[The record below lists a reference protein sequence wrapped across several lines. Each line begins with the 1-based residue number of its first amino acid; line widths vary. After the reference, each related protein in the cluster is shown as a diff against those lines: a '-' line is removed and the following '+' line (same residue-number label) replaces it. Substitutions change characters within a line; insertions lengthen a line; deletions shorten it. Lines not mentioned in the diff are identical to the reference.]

1 MRKRQRKKNSK
12 KLIDKLW
19 EAQISIC
26 AWAMRELAKELQ
38 ELREMQVRR
47 RDDLP
52 TVPPHIHK
60 EES

>member
-1 MRKRQRKKNSK
+1 M
-12 KLIDKLW
+12 I
-19 EAQISIC
+19 
-26 AWAMRELAKELQ
+26 ELAKELQ